1 MAGLSEALG
10 SPEMEQGPQK
20 ASSGY
25 SLWHP
30 EISSPLA
37 SGFVRKLRERT
48 PFIPRALVTD
58 VASTILLTGRV
69 PLLPPGARAHGSF
82 AGSPTCLA
90 PGGFFQLEKF
100 GK

>member
-10 SPEMEQGPQK
+10 SPEMELGPQE

-37 SGFVRKLRERT
+37 SGFVRKLRERI
-48 PFIPRALVTD
+48 PFIPRALITD

-69 PLLPPGARAHGSF
+69 FSSHGEPGRIGPAQGAPPAWILGASSG
-82 AGSPTCLA
+82 
-90 PGGFFQLEKF
+90 
-100 GK
+100 